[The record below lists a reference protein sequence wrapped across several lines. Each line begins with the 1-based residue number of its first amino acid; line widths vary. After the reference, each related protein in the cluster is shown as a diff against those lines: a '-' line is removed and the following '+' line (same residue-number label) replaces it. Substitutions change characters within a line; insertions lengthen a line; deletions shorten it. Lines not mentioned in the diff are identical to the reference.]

1 MPSGVGATTVAND
14 PSTQGLPFV
23 ADPAAFFASTERN
36 VWTATQFGDPGDG
49 ATERRQLPATGI
61 LAKLKIVY
69 IGTVDVTLGT
79 AGTATT
85 TGLYP
90 YGLIDQLIVSANA
103 QNDIIS
109 VSGNDLMAL
118 RHVRH
123 PGYTIA
129 GDAHDAIPGG
139 VGAGNLIAADADII
153 LTWEVPIAI
162 DPATLVGALY
172 AQSRAMY
179 LELRLR
185 RAMTDDLIVEGG
197 TATQTVIDGT
207 FFVEVETFDIPLVGD
222 AKSRNLVVPDLSRLH
237 AYQAHLVPVTA
248 VGETRAPLIQTNGQ
262 LDRLLFQV
270 WEATPAADV
279 TDRYLSAEP
288 DAAELDAVRI
298 EYGAAQ
304 RPLDYNPAGFL
315 MGGNIEHYGAALPLD
330 YYAIDLLAENPPR
343 DVILM
348 TGVTDLTLVPTVNP
362 AVVLAAGS
370 AVRMA
375 QETLLS

>member
-1 MPSGVGATTVAND
+1 MPTGVGATTVAND

-36 VWTATQFGDPGDG
+36 VWTATQFAAPGEG

-61 LAKLKIVY
+61 LAKLKVMFV
-69 IGTVDVTLGT
+69 GTINVTNGT
-79 AGTATT
+79 AGTTT
-85 TGLYP
+85 STGLWP
-90 YGLIDQLIVSANA
+90 YGLIDQLVVSANA

-109 VSGNDLMAL
+109 ASGNDLMAL

-129 GDAHDAIPGG
+129 GDTHDVVGAG
-139 VGAGNLIAADADII
+139 VGAANLLADSDLV

-162 DPATLVGALY
+162 DAATLVGALY

-179 LELRLR
+179 LELRIR
-185 RAMTDDLIVEGG
+185 QAMVADLTVIAG
-197 TATQTVIDGT
+197 TAIAPVIDGV
-207 FFVEVETFDIPLVGD
+207 FFVEVESFDIPLVGD
-222 AKSRNLVVPDLSRLH
+222 AKQRNLVVPDLSRLH
-237 AYQAHLVPVTA
+237 GFQAHLVPVAA

-270 WEATPAADV
+270 WEATPYGDA

-288 DAAELDAVRI
+288 DAGELDAVRI

-315 MGGNIEHYGAALPLD
+315 MGANIEHYGAALPLD
-330 YYAIDLLAENPPR
+330 YYALDMLAENPPR

-348 TGVTDLTLVPTVNP
+348 TGVTDLNLIPTVNA

-370 AVRMA
+370 AVRIA

>member
-1 MPSGVGATTVAND
+1 MPTGVGAVTVAND

-36 VWTATQFGDPGDG
+36 VWTAAQFAAPGQG

-61 LAKLKIVY
+61 LAKLKIMFV
-69 IGTVDVTLGT
+69 GTVDVTNGT
-79 AGTATT
+79 AGTTT
-85 TGLYP
+85 STGLWP
-90 YGLIDQLIVSANA
+90 YGLIDLLVVAANA
-103 QNDIIS
+103 QNNIIQC
-109 VSGNDLMAL
+109 SGNDLMAL

-129 GDAHDAIPGG
+129 GDPHDVIPGG
-139 VGAGNLIAADADII
+139 VGAANLVTDSALV

-162 DPATLVGALY
+162 DAATLVGGLY

-179 LELRLR
+179 LELQLR
-185 RAMTDDLIVEGG
+185 QAMTADLLVIAG
-197 TATQTVIDGT
+197 TATAPAIAGT
-207 FFVEVETFDIPLVGD
+207 FFIEVESFDLPLIGN
-222 AKSRNLVVPDLSRLH
+222 AEKRSLVVPDLSRLH
-237 AYQAHLVPVTA
+237 GFQAHNVPLPA

-270 WEATPAADV
+270 WNATPYADA
-279 TDRYLSAEP
+279 TQRFLTAEP
-288 DAAELDAVRI
+288 DIVGIDAVRI

-304 RPLDYNPAGFL
+304 RPLDYAPAGFL
-315 MGGNIEHYGAALPLD
+315 LGANIEHYGGAIPLR
-330 YYAIDLLAENPPR
+330 YLAIDLLAENPPR

-348 TGVTDLTLVPTVNP
+348 TGVTDLTLIPTVNA

>member
-1 MPSGVGATTVAND
+1 MPTGVGATTVAND

-36 VWTATQFGDPGDG
+36 VWTATQFAAPGDG

-61 LAKLKIVY
+61 LAKLKIMFV
-69 IGTVDVTLGT
+69 GTVDVTDGT
-79 AGTATT
+79 AGTTT
-85 TGLYP
+85 STDLWP
-90 YGLIDQLIVSANA
+90 YGLIDQLVISANA

-109 VSGNDLMAL
+109 ASGNDLMAL

-129 GDAHDAIPGG
+129 GDTHDVIPGG
-139 VGAGNLIAADADII
+139 VGAANLVTDGDLI

-162 DPATLVGALY
+162 DAATLVGALY

-185 RAMTDDLIVEGG
+185 QAMTNDLLVPGG
-197 TATQTVIDGT
+197 TAVAAVIAGV
-207 FFVEVETFDIPLVGD
+207 FFVEVESFDIPLVGD
-222 AKSRNLVVPDLSRLH
+222 AKARNLVVPDLSRLH
-237 AYQAHLVPVTA
+237 GFQSHLVPVNA

-270 WEATPAADV
+270 WEATPYADV
-279 TDRYLSAEP
+279 TDRMLSAEP
-288 DAAELDAVRI
+288 DAAEIDAVRI

-304 RPLDYNPAGFL
+304 RPLDYAPAGFL
-315 MGGNIEHYGAALPLD
+315 MGANVEHYGAALPLD

-348 TGVTDLTLVPTVNP
+348 TGVTDLNLIPTVN
-362 AVVLAAGS
+362 AGVVLAAGS
-370 AVRMA
+370 AVRIC

>member
-1 MPSGVGATTVAND
+1 MPTGVGATTVAND

-36 VWTATQFGDPGDG
+36 VWTAAQFGAPGDG
-49 ATERRQLPATGI
+49 VTERRQLPATGI
-61 LAKLKIVY
+61 LAKLKIVFV
-69 IGTVDVTLGT
+69 GTVDVTNGT
-79 AGTATT
+79 AGTTT
-85 TGLYP
+85 STDLWP
-90 YGLIDQLIVSANA
+90 YGLIDQLVISANA

-109 VSGNDLMAL
+109 CSGNDLMAL

-123 PGYTIA
+123 PGF
-129 GDAHDAIPGG
+129 
-139 VGAGNLIAADADII
+139 LIANDTHDVYTGGLGAAHAVTDGDLI
-153 LTWEVPIAI
+153 LTWEVPVAI

-185 RAMTDDLIVEGG
+185 QAMTADLLVIGG
-197 TATQTVIDGT
+197 TAIAPVIAGT
-207 FFVEVETFDIPLVGD
+207 FFVEVESFDIPLVGD

-237 AYQAHLVPVTA
+237 GYQAHLVPITA

-262 LDRLLFQV
+262 LDRLIFQA
-270 WEATPAADV
+270 WEATPYADA
-279 TDRYLSAEP
+279 TDRVLSAEP
-288 DAAELDAVRI
+288 DAAELDAVRM

-315 MGGNIEHYGAALPLD
+315 MGANIEHYGHALPQD

-348 TGVTDLTLVPTVNP
+348 TGVTDLNLVVTLNA

-370 AVRMA
+370 AVHMV